1 MQVLIADDDRVSAAM
16 LAGILRRWDFDVL
29 TAADGGAAWE
39 LLREHRP
46 PVAIVD
52 WMMPTVD
59 GPELCRRLRADERTA
74 GTYVILLTSKDT
86 TDDLIAGLDAGA
98 DDYVTKP
105 FDRGE
110 LRARVQVG
118 VRVATLQTRLRE
130 KVIELEQALGTI
142 TQLEGLLPICA
153 YCKRIRADD
162 DHWDQVET
170 YIRARS
176 KAEFSHGVC
185 PTCLEKLLRDAD
197 AASP

>member
-1 MQVLIADDDRVSAAM
+1 MQILIADDDRVSSAM
-16 LAGILRRWDFDVL
+16 LAGILRKWDFDVL
-29 TAADGGAAWE
+29 SAADGDAAWD
-39 LLREHRP
+39 LLCEHRP

-59 GPELCRRLRADERTA
+59 GPELCRRLRADDRTA

-118 VRVATLQTRLRE
+118 VRVASLQTRLRD
-130 KVIELEQALGTI
+130 KVVELEHALGTI

-153 YCKRIRADD
+153 YCKRIRSGDD
-162 DHWDQVET
+162 RWDQVET

-185 PTCLEKLLRDAD
+185 PTCLDKLLQDAD
-197 AASP
+197 AVAP